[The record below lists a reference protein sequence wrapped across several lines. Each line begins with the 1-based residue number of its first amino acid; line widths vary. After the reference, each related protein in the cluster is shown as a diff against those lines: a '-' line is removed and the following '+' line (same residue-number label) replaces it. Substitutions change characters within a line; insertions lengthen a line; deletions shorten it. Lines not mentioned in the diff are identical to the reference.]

1 MRRQYKDTK
10 NSKNS
15 ILDYIV
21 VAERKVNMLET
32 VADELRKAAADF
44 YEVTKIKIVLY
55 DDERRVIYSYPST
68 MCDFCKAVRQNE
80 KLAEKCLECDNA
92 GFDICDK
99 TAKPYVYLCHMYL
112 AEAIAPIIESG
123 VIIGYMMLGQ
133 VLTDGDVDK
142 VKNNL
147 VNLSKKYCFDTE
159 ELLKDVDKLNVV
171 KLSTINSAVNIMT
184 MCACYLYVNRIIRK
198 KQDVVSYELKKFID
212 SHLFE
217 ELSVESICRKFY
229 ISKSKL
235 YTVAKSSLGM
245 GVSDYIRIKRL
256 EEAERLLHNTT
267 QSVSEIAE
275 HVGFKDSNYFIRIF
289 KKYVGCTPL
298 KYRKDKFNQ

>member
-1 MRRQYKDTK
+1 
-10 NSKNS
+10 
-15 ILDYIV
+15 
-21 VAERKVNMLET
+21 
-32 VADELRKAAADF
+32 
-44 YEVTKIKIVLY
+44 
-55 DDERRVIYSYPST
+55 
-68 MCDFCKAVRQNE
+68 
-80 KLAEKCLECDNA
+80 
-92 GFDICDK
+92 
-99 TAKPYVYLCHMYL
+99 MYL

-147 VNLSKKYCFDTE
+147 INLSKKYCFDTE
-159 ELLKDVDKLNVV
+159 ELLKDVYKLNVV

-289 KKYVGCTPL
+289 KKYVGCTPI
-298 KYRKDKFNQ
+298 KYRKDKFNR